1 MHGPLPERASEEP
14 VSRGRAERREGPD
27 FPIGVRRSR
36 TRIRRD
42 ALYIIIIFTF
52 ININIY

>member
-1 MHGPLPERASEEP
+1 MMHGPLPERASEEP
-14 VSRGRAERREGPD
+14 VSRGRAGRREGPD

-42 ALYIIIIFTF
+42 ALYTYILLSLLLD
-52 ININIY
+52 

>member
-42 ALYIIIIFTF
+42 ALYIDIVVYIL
-52 ININIY
+52 

>member
-27 FPIGVRRSR
+27 FPIGVRRFW

-42 ALYIIIIFTF
+42 AYY
-52 ININIY
+52 NYYKY